1 MPQIFEHA
9 LVGEKSTNDNTIL
22 GAYTLIS
29 STQPL
34 YDGIYNNEVEIIR
47 ANDMQKIIMIEVY
60 GVDIEYA
67 IQSGLRMNKTLFCA
81 LFNEGGTNI
90 YCGKNNRGER
100 PYKDFFFFKH
110 KVDGRKIELFV
121 ATNIIRYENWI
132 PYCAKVKDG
141 DYDDEI
147 NDLKNRLEPIQRD

>member
-47 ANDMQKIIMIEVY
+47 ANDMQKIIMIEVH

-81 LFNEGGTNI
+81 LFNEGG
-90 YCGKNNRGER
+90 
-100 PYKDFFFFKH
+100 DKH
-110 KVDGRKIELFV
+110 IL
-121 ATNIIRYENWI
+121 W
-132 PYCAKVKDG
+132 
-141 DYDDEI
+141 
-147 NDLKNRLEPIQRD
+147 